1 MSAARSIVIAMTLSL
16 VGAAAAATPTPF
28 EAKLAIARVNAS
40 SKAGADFDRKLGV
53 ALVTKQAQAQMSQCL
68 KDNPGPHSVRGYFEF
83 TTATQFHLIVQPD
96 DRFSHCLVRT
106 TEGHATPKPPRL
118 PYLNPF
124 SFSSTPK

>member
-1 MSAARSIVIAMTLSL
+1 MSIARSIVLAITLSL
-16 VGAAAAATPTPF
+16 IGAGAVAAPTPF
-28 EAKLAIARVNAS
+28 EAKLAIARTNAS
-40 SKAGADFDRKLGV
+40 SKSGAEFDRKLGT

-83 TTATQFHLIVQPD
+83 TTATRFRLIVQPD
-96 DRFSHCLVRT
+96 DRFSRCLVRT
-106 TEGHATPKPPRL
+106 TEGHAAPKPPRL